1 MHVWLLPLFSP
12 FIQQGEI
19 SNLPAF
25 NFYAKLSAVHAQE
38 PLSGQTILLDSDGS
52 DEVAQAVIEHSRDV
66 YATKQEEIVQDDAK
80 NTANTLASKPTSQDQ
95 VSIKKTSKTKRK
107 LVTQTKSN
115 QSKTNPP
122 GY

>member
-1 MHVWLLPLFSP
+1 MNVWLLPLFSP